1 MTATVSGIARTGAGW
16 LAATALTA
24 ALAAA
29 LGAGPV
35 GAESTV
41 RPQARSA
48 VAQTEPPE
56 VQGPVTEIAAPAAP
70 RVAGGSGRPLPR
82 FASLKAQQGNVRRGP
97 HYDHRI
103 DWVFVR
109 PGMPLRITAEYEH
122 WRRVE
127 DSEGAGG
134 WIHYSLLSVAR
145 TVQVVEDLAEI
156 RTRADPR
163 APVIAR
169 AEMGVIARVTACTP
183 DWCRISRDGVRGW
196 LPKAALWGVTADE
209 TFD

>member
-1 MTATVSGIARTGAGW
+1 MTTGASGIARTGAGL
-16 LAATALTA
+16 LAIA
-24 ALAAA
+24 ALSVFLANGRS
-29 LGAGPV
+29 GADTAPH
-35 GAESTV
+35 E
-41 RPQARSA
+41 
-48 VAQTEPPE
+48 E
-56 VQGPVTEIAAPAAP
+56 VSPAAPAVQAAAP
-70 RVAGGSGRPLPR
+70 AHRAVGGSGRPLPR
-82 FASLKAQQGNVRRGP
+82 FASLKAQEGNVRRGP

-127 DSEGAGG
+127 DAEGAGG
-134 WIHYSLLSVAR
+134 WIHYSLLSVTR
-145 TVQVVEDLAEI
+145 TVLVTEDLAEI
-156 RTRADPR
+156 RLRADPR

-196 LPKAALWGVTADE
+196 LPKSALWGVTADE

>member
-1 MTATVSGIARTGAGW
+1 MTIRASRITRTGVGW
-16 LAATALTA
+16 PLAA
-24 ALAAA
+24 ALAALLA
-29 LGAGPV
+29 AGYA
-35 GAESTV
+35 GAETGP
-41 RPQARSA
+41 RPQPRPA
-48 VAQTEPPE
+48 VLAEPKTPPAPIE
-56 VQGPVTEIAAPAAP
+56 AAAAASAAP
-70 RVAGGSGRPLPR
+70 RVTGGSGRPLPR

-134 WIHYSLLSVAR
+134 WIHYSLLSTAR
-145 TVQVVEDLAEI
+145 TVQVTEDHAEI
-156 RTRADPR
+156 RVRADSR
-163 APVIAR
+163 APVVAR
-169 AEMGVIARVTACTP
+169 AEMGVIARVTACTT

-196 LPKAALWGVTADE
+196 LPKSALWGVTADE

>member
-1 MTATVSGIARTGAGW
+1 MAITAGPGQADDTRRPAPRPAP
-16 LAATALTA
+16 LAETA
-24 ALAAA
+24 AEAAPAVAAA
-29 LGAGPV
+29 DP
-35 GAESTV
+35 
-41 RPQARSA
+41 
-48 VAQTEPPE
+48 
-56 VQGPVTEIAAPAAP
+56 AAAAP

-82 FASLKAQQGNVRRGP
+82 FASLKAQQGNARRGP

-127 DSEGAGG
+127 DAEGAGG
-134 WIHYSLLSVAR
+134 WVHYSLLSVAR
-145 TVQVVEDLAEI
+145 TVQVTEDMTDI
-156 RTRADPR
+156 RAKPDPR

-169 AEMGVIARVTACTP
+169 AELGVIARVTACRP
-183 DWCRISRDGVRGW
+183 DWCRISKDGTRGW
-196 LPKAALWGVTADE
+196 VPKTALWGVTADE

>member
-1 MTATVSGIARTGAGW
+1 V
-16 LAATALTA
+16 
-24 ALAAA
+24 
-29 LGAGPV
+29 
-35 GAESTV
+35 
-41 RPQARSA
+41 QA
-48 VAQTEPPE
+48 
-56 VQGPVTEIAAPAAP
+56 AAPAHRA
-70 RVAGGSGRPLPR
+70 VGGSGRPLPR
-82 FASLKAQQGNVRRGP
+82 FASLKAQEGNVRRGP

-127 DSEGAGG
+127 DAEGAGG
-134 WIHYSLLSVAR
+134 WIHYSLLSVTR
-145 TVQVVEDLAEI
+145 TVLVTEDLAEI
-156 RTRADPR
+156 RLRADPR

-196 LPKAALWGVTADE
+196 LPKSALWGVTADE